1 MSSRILKVSLLTS
14 YLREVIE
21 ADDLLQDVWL
31 EGEVSS
37 YTVAGSG
44 HAYFTLKDSQSLID
58 GVMWKTTRSRQVYA
72 PKVGDQ
78 IVVHGSVTIY
88 DRASKY
94 QLKADVVQPAG
105 VGILQLQFEQLR
117 QRLEA
122 EGLFDPSRKR
132 PLPFFPRRIGVVTSP
147 TGAVWHDIR
156 HVVARRYPMTELIL
170 SPAIVQGAAAPSSI
184 IAALRAINE
193 IEDVDLVILARGG
206 GSIEDL
212 WSFNDEQ
219 VVRAIFSSRLP
230 VVSAVGHETDTT
242 LADFVADVRAP
253 TPSAAA
259 EMIVPDIRDLEAL
272 VVDLHRRALRAT
284 VGEVAALREG
294 VEALQ
299 QRLGRVSPMQHT
311 FRRRQDVS
319 QAQARLVAAATR
331 SIERKRSDLDIR
343 GSVLQALDPEALFKR
358 GYAFISLDNAV
369 APVRSVAALR
379 EDQRIRATF
388 GDGSAVARILETV
401 PSAPVVESH
410 RGHHELRRR
419 IRP

>member
-14 YLREVIE
+14 YLRELIE

-58 GVMWKTTRSRQVYA
+58 GVMWKTTRSRQIYA

-105 VGILQLQFEQLR
+105 IGILQLQFEQLR

-132 PLPFFPRRIGVVTSP
+132 SLPLFPRRIGVVTSP
-147 TGAVWHDIR
+147 TGAVWHDIQ
-156 HVVARRYPMTELIL
+156 HVVARRYPLVELIL
-170 SPAIVQGAAAPSSI
+170 SPAAVQGATSPSSLV
-184 IAALRAINE
+184 AALRAINE
-193 IEDVDLVILARGG
+193 VEDVDLIVVARGG

-230 VVSAVGHETDTT
+230 VVSAIGHETDMT
-242 LADFVADVRAP
+242 LADFVADLRAP

-259 EMIVPDIRDLEAL
+259 EMIVPDIQDLEAL

-284 VGEVAALREG
+284 VGELATLRGDVEVLRE
-294 VEALQ
+294 
-299 QRLGRVSPMQHT
+299 RLARVSPMRHT
-311 FRRRQDVS
+311 FRRRQEL
-319 QAQARLVAAATR
+319 AGARTRLVAAA
-331 SIERKRSDLDIR
+331 SQALERKRHALDVR
-343 GSVLQALDPEALFKR
+343 ESVLHALDPEALFNR
-358 GYAFISLDNAV
+358 GFAFISLENAA
-369 APVRSVAALR
+369 APVKNAATLER
-379 EDQRIRATF
+379 DQRIRATF
-388 GDGSAVARILETV
+388 GDGSAVAQVLTTV
-401 PSAPVVESH
+401 PNAVIAKSH
-410 RGHHELRRR
+410 RGYHG
-419 IRP
+419 

>member
-1 MSSRILKVSLLTS
+1 VSSRILKVSILTS

-37 YTVAGSG
+37 YMVAGSG

-58 GVMWKTTRSRQVYA
+58 GVMWKTTRSRQIYA

-94 QLKADVVQPAG
+94 QIKADVVQPAG

-117 QRLEA
+117 QRLEV

-132 PLPFFPRRIGVVTSP
+132 PLPSFPRRIGVVTSP
-147 TGAVWHDIR
+147 MGAVWHDIQR
-156 HVVARRYPMTELIL
+156 VISQRYPLAELVL
-170 SPAIVQGAAAPSSI
+170 SPSVVQGTAAPSSLV
-184 IAALRAINE
+184 AALRAINQVG
-193 IEDVDLVILARGG
+193 DLDLVILARGG

-230 VVSAVGHETDTT
+230 VVSAIGHETDTT
-242 LADFVADVRAP
+242 LADFVADVQAP

-259 EMIVPDIRDLEAL
+259 AMIVPDIRDLEEF
-272 VVDLHRRALRAT
+272 VVDLHRRALKAT
-284 VGEVAALREG
+284 VGEIAALRG
-294 VEALQ
+294 DVATLQ
-299 QRLGRVSPMQHT
+299 HRLTRVSPLQHT
-311 FRRRQDVS
+311 SRRREELAG
-319 QAQARLVAAATR
+319 AQAHLLAAVSR
-331 SIERKRSDLDIR
+331 SVVGKRHELEVR
-343 GSVLQALDPEALFKR
+343 ESVLRALNPEALFNR
-358 GYAFISLDNAV
+358 GFAFVSLENAA
-369 APVRSVAALR
+369 APVRNVATLER
-379 EDQRIRATF
+379 NQHIRVSF
-388 GDGSAVARILETV
+388 GDGSVVAQVLAT
-401 PSAPVVESH
+401 ESRQLLAESL
-410 RGHHELRRR
+410 RGRHE
-419 IRP
+419 